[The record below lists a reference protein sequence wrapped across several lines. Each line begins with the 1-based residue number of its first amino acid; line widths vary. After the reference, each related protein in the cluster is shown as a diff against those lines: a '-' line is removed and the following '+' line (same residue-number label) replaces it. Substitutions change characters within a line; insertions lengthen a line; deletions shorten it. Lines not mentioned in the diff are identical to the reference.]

1 MERIKV
7 KINRENNLGG
17 VLRGVRVL
25 DLTHVV
31 AGPYAS
37 KYLAMFGAE
46 VIKIE
51 NPRTGG
57 DINRFTGPFV
67 NDFSIRFCNLNHNKQ
82 SVVID
87 LTAPEGKELF
97 LKLVKESDIVL
108 DNFRP
113 GVLDKLGIGY
123 EAMQAVNPKIVWGSV
138 SGFGSYGPYRDLPA
152 YDVISQAMSGIMY
165 LNGSEED
172 PPMKVGTSIGDI
184 VAGINLVVGVLAALR
199 EADQTG
205 YGRRVEVSLVD
216 SLVSSLMM
224 DYVGYLHDGTV
235 PPRLGNQYRE
245 WAPYGVY
252 QASDG
257 YYVLG
262 VGTNAFFKVLATDI
276 LGRPDMA
283 ENPDYASHPLRVEH
297 REEIDA
303 VINDWSLRHTVEEIC
318 TELARHGIPYSRI
331 NTIRETA
338 ADEHI
343 GKVRNMFPSYEQ
355 PDIGTVTV
363 TNMPVRFPGTPEVPL
378 AAAPGFGEQT
388 RDALHRILNMTTEE
402 IADLEKKG
410 VILTNT
416 Q

>member
-1 MERIKV
+1 MEMDRGE
-7 KINRENNLGG
+7 NRGG
-17 VLRGVRVL
+17 VLQGVRVL

-37 KYLAMFGAE
+37 MYLAMFGAE
-46 VIKIE
+46 VIKVE

-67 NDFSIRFCNLNHNKQ
+67 NDFSIRFCHLNHNKQ
-82 SVVID
+82 SVVLD
-87 LTAPEGKELF
+87 LSAPEGREVF
-97 LKLVKESDIVL
+97 LRLVKECDIVL

-113 GVLDKLGIGY
+113 GVLDKLGLGY

-165 LNGSEED
+165 LNGREGD

-184 VAGINLVVGVLAALR
+184 IAGINLVIGVLAALR
-199 EADQTG
+199 EADRTG
-205 YGRRVEVSLVD
+205 HGRRVEVSLVD
-216 SLVSSLMM
+216 ALVSSLMM

-235 PPRLGNQYRE
+235 PPRVGNNYRE

-262 VGTNAFFKVLATDI
+262 VGTNAFFKTLAADI

-283 ENPDYASHPLRVEH
+283 EDPRYASQPLRVDH
-297 REEIDA
+297 REEIDK
-303 VINDWSLRHTVEEIC
+303 VICAWSARHTVEEIC
-318 TELARHGIPYSRI
+318 RELARHGIPHSRI
-331 NTIRETA
+331 NTIKDTA

-343 GKVRNMFPSYEQ
+343 AKVRNMFPTYCQ
-355 PDIGTVTV
+355 PGVGEVTV
-363 TNMPVRFPGTPEVPL
+363 TNMPVRFPGTQEVPL
-378 AAAPGFGEQT
+378 TAAPEFGAQT
-388 RDALHRILNMTTEE
+388 SDVLHRILNMSPEE
-402 IADLEKKG
+402 VAALKEKG
-410 VILTNT
+410 VIRDGADTGA
-416 Q
+416 

>member
-1 MERIKV
+1 MEMDRGE
-7 KINRENNLGG
+7 NRGG
-17 VLRGVRVL
+17 VLQGVRVL

-37 KYLAMFGAE
+37 MYLAMFGAE
-46 VIKIE
+46 VIKVE

-67 NDFSIRFCNLNHNKQ
+67 NDFSIRFCHLNHNKQ
-82 SVVID
+82 SVVLD
-87 LTAPEGKELF
+87 LSAPEGREVF
-97 LKLVKESDIVL
+97 LRLVKECDIVL

-113 GVLDKLGIGY
+113 GVLDKLGLGY

-165 LNGSEED
+165 LNGREGD

-184 VAGINLVVGVLAALR
+184 IAGINLVIGVLAALR
-199 EADQTG
+199 EADRTG
-205 YGRRVEVSLVD
+205 HGRRVEVSLVD
-216 SLVSSLMM
+216 ALVSSLMM

-235 PPRLGNQYRE
+235 PPRVGNHYRE

-262 VGTNAFFKVLATDI
+262 VGTNAFFKTLAADI
-276 LGRPDMA
+276 LDRPDMA
-283 ENPDYASHPLRVEH
+283 EDPRYASQPLRVDH
-297 REEIDA
+297 REEIDE
-303 VINDWSLRHTVEEIC
+303 VICAWSARHTVEEIC
-318 TELARHGIPYSRI
+318 RELARHGIPHSRI
-331 NTIRETA
+331 NTIKDTA

-343 GKVRNMFPSYEQ
+343 AKVRNMFPTYCQ
-355 PDIGTVTV
+355 PGVGEVTV
-363 TNMPVRFPGTPEVPL
+363 TNMPVRFPGTQEVPL
-378 AAAPGFGEQT
+378 TAAPEFGAQT
-388 RDALHRILNMTTEE
+388 SDVLHRILNMSPEE
-402 IADLEKKG
+402 VAALKEKG
-410 VILTNT
+410 VIRDGADTGA
-416 Q
+416 

>member
-1 MERIKV
+1 MEMERGE
-7 KINRENNLGG
+7 NRGG
-17 VLRGVRVL
+17 VLQGVRVL

-37 KYLAMFGAE
+37 MYLAMFGAE
-46 VIKIE
+46 VIKVE
-51 NPRTGG
+51 NPRTQG

-67 NDFSIRFCNLNHNKQ
+67 NDFSIRFCHLNHNKQ
-82 SVVID
+82 SVVLD
-87 LTAPEGKELF
+87 LTAPKGREVF
-97 LKLVKESDIVL
+97 LRLVKECDIVM

-123 EAMQAVNPKIVWGSV
+123 EAMRKANPKIVYGSV

-165 LNGSEED
+165 LNGREGD

-184 VAGINLVVGVLAALR
+184 IAGINLVIGLLAALR
-199 EADQTG
+199 EADRTG
-205 YGRRVEVSLVD
+205 RGRRVEVSLVD
-216 SLVSSLMM
+216 ALVSSLMM

-235 PPRLGNQYRE
+235 PPRVGNNYRE

-262 VGTNAFFKVLATDI
+262 VGTNAFFKTLAADI

-283 ENPDYASHPLRVEH
+283 EDPRYASQPLRVEH

-303 VINDWSLRHTVEEIC
+303 VICAWSAQHTVEEVC
-318 TELARHGIPYSRI
+318 QQLARHGIPHSKI

-343 GKVRNMFPSYEQ
+343 AKVRNMFPTYDQ
-355 PDIGTVTV
+355 PGVGGVTV
-363 TNMPVRFPGTPEVPL
+363 TNMPVRFPGSEDVPL
-378 AAAPGFGEQT
+378 SPAPEFGAQT
-388 RDALHRILNMTTEE
+388 SDVLHRILNMSPQEVATLAEQ
-402 IADLEKKG
+402 G
-410 VILTNT
+410 VIQLGPKAEP
-416 Q
+416 

>member
-1 MERIKV
+1 MEMDRGE
-7 KINRENNLGG
+7 NRGG
-17 VLRGVRVL
+17 VLQGVRVL

-37 KYLAMFGAE
+37 MYLAMFGAE
-46 VIKIE
+46 VIKVE

-67 NDFSIRFCNLNHNKQ
+67 NDFSIRFCHLNHNKQ
-82 SVVID
+82 SVVLD
-87 LTAPEGKELF
+87 LSAPEGREVF
-97 LKLVKESDIVL
+97 LRLVKECDIVL

-113 GVLDKLGIGY
+113 GVLDKLGLGY

-165 LNGSEED
+165 LNGREGD

-184 VAGINLVVGVLAALR
+184 IAGINLVIGVLAALR
-199 EADQTG
+199 EADRTG
-205 YGRRVEVSLVD
+205 HGRRVEVSLVD
-216 SLVSSLMM
+216 ALVSSLMM

-235 PPRLGNQYRE
+235 PPRVGNNYRE

-262 VGTNAFFKVLATDI
+262 VGTNAFFKTLAADI
-276 LGRPDMA
+276 LDRPDMA
-283 ENPDYASHPLRVEH
+283 EDPRYASQPLRVDH
-297 REEIDA
+297 REEIDK
-303 VINDWSLRHTVEEIC
+303 VICAWSARHTVEEIC
-318 TELARHGIPYSRI
+318 RELARHGIPHSRI
-331 NTIRETA
+331 NTIKDTA

-343 GKVRNMFPSYEQ
+343 AKVRNMFPTYCQ
-355 PDIGTVTV
+355 PGVGEVTV
-363 TNMPVRFPGTPEVPL
+363 TNMPVRFPGTQEVPL
-378 AAAPGFGEQT
+378 TAAPEFGAQT
-388 RDALHRILNMTTEE
+388 SDVLHRILNMSPEE
-402 IADLEKKG
+402 VAALKEKG
-410 VILTNT
+410 VIRDGADTGA
-416 Q
+416 